1 MQSHL
6 QATLKRRTSPKG
18 FCTPFRV
25 CLHRINKATKRM
37 YVSFI
42 SFTQKGVNI
51 MAITSGYKPMGLT
64 APEILDY
71 NTRLHAERNGQATKT
86 LTPVSQPK
94 PVQVSQPK
102 PEPKPVQVSQPKPES
117 NLSYTASEKQPIQV
131 SEPEPEQQDKSTK
144 RFALRLTV
152 KQRNQL
158 RKLKKSWG
166 LSTESAV
173 IKKLIDDSKEE
184 NNISNL
190 SHQITELTEIKTELN
205 RIGININQIAKKANQ
220 LNMTAD
226 ELNAV
231 MQYMNDVC
239 EVIYGKGLKQ

>member
-1 MQSHL
+1 
-6 QATLKRRTSPKG
+6 
-18 FCTPFRV
+18 
-25 CLHRINKATKRM
+25 M

-64 APEILDY
+64 AQEMLDY

-94 PVQVSQPK
+94 PVQASQPK
-102 PEPKPVQVSQPKPES
+102 PEPKPVQASQPK
-117 NLSYTASEKQPIQV
+117 
-131 SEPEPEQQDKSTK
+131 PEPEQQDKSTK

>member
-1 MQSHL
+1 
-6 QATLKRRTSPKG
+6 
-18 FCTPFRV
+18 
-25 CLHRINKATKRM
+25 M

-64 APEILDY
+64 AQEMLDY

-94 PVQVSQPK
+94 PVQASQPK
-102 PEPKPVQVSQPKPES
+102 PEP
-117 NLSYTASEKQPIQV
+117 
-131 SEPEPEQQDKSTK
+131 EQQAKSTK

>member
-1 MQSHL
+1 
-6 QATLKRRTSPKG
+6 
-18 FCTPFRV
+18 
-25 CLHRINKATKRM
+25 M

-64 APEILDY
+64 AQEMIDY

-94 PVQVSQPK
+94 PVQASQPKSEPKPVQASQPK
-102 PEPKPVQVSQPKPES
+102 PEP